1 MGIIVELKNVLLNSI
16 FYGKKNR
23 FVGWTGH
30 ETDEPV
36 IKGLDGLSNS
46 NPLWVQKWFKKIV
59 IEIIKHPET
68 RFEVVPQMLRE
79 AFSDLDKGNVDPDT
93 EMKHT

>member
-1 MGIIVELKNVLLNSI
+1 MERKIGMLA
-16 FYGKKNR
+16 
-23 FVGWTGH
+23 WTGH

-59 IEIIKHPET
+59 IEIIEHPET
-68 RFEVVPQMLRE
+68 RFEVVPQMLMDSILRYR
-79 AFSDLDKGNVDPDT
+79 
-93 EMKHT
+93 